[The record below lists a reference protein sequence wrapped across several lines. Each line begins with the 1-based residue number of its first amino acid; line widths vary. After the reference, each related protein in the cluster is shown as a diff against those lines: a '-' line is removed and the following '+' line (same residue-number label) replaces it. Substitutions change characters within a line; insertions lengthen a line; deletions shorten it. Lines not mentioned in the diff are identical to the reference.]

1 MTTAP
6 RKTAAS
12 KSNAAKALEAAP
24 EVAEDKTNEFEFKGK
39 TYSTPGDPLA
49 LDYFALQDVE
59 SEADIIEILVG
70 EKGWAQFRATRPTV
84 GEFQEFSEL
93 ANKSIGWGEEGN

>member
-6 RKTAAS
+6 RKTAAP
-12 KSNAAKALEAAP
+12 KFAAKALEAAP
-24 EVAEDKTNEFEFKGK
+24 EVAEDKTNEFEFKGQ
-39 TYSTPGDPLA
+39 TYSTPGDPMA
-49 LDYFALQDVE
+49 LDYFALQDAE

-70 EKGWAQFRATRPTV
+70 EEGWAQFRATRPTV